1 MEDKILLG
9 AGIVI
14 WVFIAVYILSDARKK
29 VRLLGEKHRIS
40 YPFQCIECKHIKNYT
55 YSQYMEIVKKS
66 RNTFKMFGRVRN
78 QYLFHCDECQKNT
91 YQEIIYQQIPLNPEF
106 EKERQKMLIFLL
118 VKEVVLG
125 LSVTAIL
132 GLSGIIDK

>member
-14 WVFIAVYILSDARKK
+14 WVFLAVYILIDARKK

-40 YPFQCIECKHIKNYT
+40 YPFQCIECKHIKNHT

-66 RNTFKMFGRVRN
+66 RNTFKTFGRVQN

-106 EKERQKMLIFLL
+106 EKERQKILIFLL

-125 LSVTAIL
+125 LSVTAML
-132 GLSGIIDK
+132 GLSRILDK